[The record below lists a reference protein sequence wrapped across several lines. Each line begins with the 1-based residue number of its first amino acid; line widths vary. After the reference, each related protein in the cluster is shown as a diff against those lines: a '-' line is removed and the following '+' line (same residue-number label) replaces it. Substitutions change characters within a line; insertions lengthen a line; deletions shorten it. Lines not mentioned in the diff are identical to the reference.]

1 MEQHHYNLSSGSN
14 LNPECPLP
22 TVLRVLE
29 SAGSLLKSFLYLFS
43 RIIAKV
49 FFFFLRIVHIS
60 VIRLSLFTPKA
71 VCTHFVTSNL
81 VLRVKSGSR

>member
-49 FFFFLRIVHIS
+49 FFFFEDSSYLCDKTQLIYS
-60 VIRLSLFTPKA
+60 
-71 VCTHFVTSNL
+71 
-81 VLRVKSGSR
+81 